1 MFDKKYKWGDSM
13 NKKRLPAKEII
24 FQVVMVIIFTG
35 IFLSC
40 VYPFYYIFIS
50 SISDPDAV
58 QKSMITWYPLEPT
71 LKNYAQVFKLN
82 GIFNAFFVSVART
95 VIGTIVT
102 LFFTSILA
110 YTLTKQELPFRKVFY
125 SIAIVSM
132 YINAGLIPWYLTMR
146 TIGLKDNF
154 WVYILP
160 TAVSAYNMILIK
172 TYMESIAGGIEE
184 SAMIDGAGYF
194 TIYSK
199 IIIPVC
205 KPVLAAVIVFTAV
218 GQWNSWTDNLLLVN
232 NLDLKT
238 LQMTLLEYLNQATN
252 IANMAKTGGASAVS
266 GSAISPFTIRM
277 TITMVV
283 TIPILIVYPFM
294 QKYFISGIMIG
305 AVKG

>member
-1 MFDKKYKWGDSM
+1 M
-13 NKKRLPAKEII
+13 NRKRLPAKEII
-24 FQVVMVIIFTG
+24 FQVVMIIIFTG

-40 VYPFYYIFIS
+40 IYPFYYIFIS

>member
-1 MFDKKYKWGDSM
+1 MNRKK
-13 NKKRLPAKEII
+13 LPAKEII
-24 FQVVMVIIFTG
+24 FQITMIIIFTG

-40 VYPFYYIFIS
+40 IYPFYYIFIS

-58 QKSMITWYPLEPT
+58 QKSMITWYPLKPT
-71 LKNYAQVFKLN
+71 LKNYAQVFELN
-82 GIFNAFFVSVART
+82 GIFNSFFISIART
-95 VIGTIVT
+95 IIGTIVT

-110 YTLTKQELPFRKVFY
+110 YTLTKQELPFRKLFY

-154 WVYILP
+154 LVYILP

-232 NLDLKT
+232 DLDLKT

-266 GSAISPFTIRM
+266 GSVISPFTIRM

-283 TIPILIVYPFM
+283 TIPILVVYPFM

>member
-1 MFDKKYKWGDSM
+1 M

>member
-1 MFDKKYKWGDSM
+1 MFDKKYKWGDYM
-13 NKKRLPAKEII
+13 NRKRLPAKEII
-24 FQVVMVIIFTG
+24 FQVVMIIIFTG

-40 VYPFYYIFIS
+40 IYPFYYIFIS

-82 GIFNAFFVSVART
+82 GILNAFFVSVART

-110 YTLTKQELPFRKVFY
+110 YTLTKQELPFRKVFH
-125 SIAIVSM
+125 SIAIVSI